1 MQGGVACARLDNFEG
16 GAQPVG
22 AGTAPHRRCTG
33 AAWRPGRRGRRAR
46 LRAIAAVAWAW
57 AGEALLGQTRG
68 GRASGGREG
77 RPSRLRPWAEKLG
90 RRPAKE
96 MKQFSF

>member
-1 MQGGVACARLDNFEG
+1 MLGGVACARSDSFEG

-22 AGTAPHRRCTG
+22 AGTAPRRRCTG
-33 AAWRPGRRGRRAR
+33 AAWRLGRRGRRAR
-46 LRAIAAVAWAW
+46 LRAGAAAAWAW

-68 GRASGGREG
+68 GRVSGGRGG
-77 RPSRLRPWAEKLG
+77 RPSRLQPWAEKRG

-96 MKQFSF
+96 MKRFSF